1 MKRWLLFVVL
11 LACAGPVAAGN
22 RAAEILEG
30 LAAGSRAMKGYEVTF
45 EVEAGE
51 YRTAG
56 SYAVEGQGYFLTL
69 GDAEVFCDGTVRYEV
84 DNARREVTIVGVDTA
99 SRNIL
104 NNPVKAFD
112 FLDSEYDP
120 ELLTETAGRAVVRL
134 TPTAGN
140 SSPAGVITVTV
151 STATMRPEVLD
162 YDYDGERVRITI
174 GGVSPLGEPLR
185 TFDRNRYE
193 GYEFI
198 DFR

>member
-1 MKRWLLFVVL
+1 MKRWLLLAVL
-11 LACAGPVAAGN
+11 LCGTV
-22 RAAEILEG
+22 RAAENRAGEILER
-30 LAAGSRAMKGYEVTF
+30 LAAGFRAMKGYEVTF

-51 YRTAG
+51 YRIG
-56 SYAVEGQGYFLTL
+56 GRYAVEGQGYFLTL
-69 GDAEVFCDGTVRYEV
+69 GDAEVFCDATVRYEV

-162 YDYDGERVRITI
+162 YDYDGERVQVGILGI
-174 GGVSPLGEPLR
+174 APLAGHVRL
-185 TFDRNRYE
+185 FDKNAYA

>member
-1 MKRWLLFVVL
+1 MKRWLLLAVL
-11 LACAGPVAAGN
+11 LCGTV
-22 RAAEILEG
+22 RAAENRAGEILER
-30 LAAGSRAMKGYEVTF
+30 LAAGFRAMKGYEVTF

-51 YRTAG
+51 YRTGG

-140 SSPAGVITVTV
+140 SSPCWITTTTASGCGSRSAGCRRSAVRCGR
-151 STATMRPEVLD
+151 STGNAAKATSSSTSGNRCVYPCLD
-162 YDYDGERVRITI
+162 TG
-174 GGVSPLGEPLR
+174 LL
-185 TFDRNRYE
+185 
-193 GYEFI
+193 
-198 DFR
+198 

>member
-1 MKRWLLFVVL
+1 MKRWLLLAVL
-11 LACAGPVAAGN
+11 LCGTVRAAEN
-22 RAAEILEG
+22 RAGEILEG
-30 LAAGSRAMKGYEVTF
+30 LAAGFRAMKGYEVDFT
-45 EVEAGE
+45 VEAGE

-84 DNARREVTIVGVDTA
+84 DNARREVSIVGVDTA

-162 YDYDGERVRITI
+162 YDYDGERVQVGILGI
-174 GGVSPLGEPLR
+174 APLAGHVRL
-185 TFDRNRYE
+185 FDKNAYA

>member
-1 MKRWLLFVVL
+1 MKRWLLLAVL
-11 LACAGPVAAGN
+11 LCGTV
-22 RAAEILEG
+22 RAAENRAGEILER
-30 LAAGSRAMKGYEVTF
+30 LAAGFRAMKGYEVTF

-120 ELLTETAGRAVVRL
+120 ELLSEAAGRAVVRL

-162 YDYDGERVRITI
+162 YDYDGERVQVGILGI
-174 GGVSPLGEPLR
+174 APLAGHVRL
-185 TFDRNRYE
+185 FDKNAYA

>member
-1 MKRWLLFVVL
+1 MKRWLLLAVL
-11 LACAGPVAAGN
+11 LCGTV
-22 RAAEILEG
+22 RAAENRAGEILER
-30 LAAGSRAMKGYEVTF
+30 LAAGFRAMKGYEVTF

-51 YRTAG
+51 YRTG
-56 SYAVEGQGYFLTL
+56 GRYAVEGQGYFLTL
-69 GDAEVFCDGTVRYEV
+69 GDAEVFCDATVRYEV

-112 FLDSEYDP
+112 FLDSEYLP
-120 ELLTETAGRAVVRL
+120 ELLSETAGRAVVRL

-162 YDYDGERVRITI
+162 YDYDGERVQVGILGI
-174 GGVSPLGEPLR
+174 APLAGHVRL
-185 TFDRNRYE
+185 FDKNAYA

>member
-1 MKRWLLFVVL
+1 MKRWLLLAVL
-11 LACAGPVAAGN
+11 LCGTV
-22 RAAEILEG
+22 RAAENRAGEILER
-30 LAAGSRAMKGYEVTF
+30 LAAGFRAMKGYEVTF

-162 YDYDGERVRITI
+162 YDYDGERVQVGILGI
-174 GGVSPLGEPLR
+174 APLAGHVRL
-185 TFDRNRYE
+185 FDKNAYA

>member
-1 MKRWLLFVVL
+1 MKLWLLLAVL
-11 LACAGPVAAGN
+11 LCGTV
-22 RAAEILEG
+22 RAAENRAGEILER
-30 LAAGSRAMKGYEVTF
+30 LAAGFRAMKGYEVTF

-162 YDYDGERVRITI
+162 YDYDGERVQVGILGI
-174 GGVSPLGEPLR
+174 APLAGHVRL
-185 TFDRNRYE
+185 FDKNAYA

>member
-1 MKRWLLFVVL
+1 MKRWLLLAML
-11 LACAGPVAAGN
+11 LCGSV
-22 RAAEILEG
+22 RAAENRAGEILER
-30 LAAGSRAMKGYEVTF
+30 LAAGFRAMKGYEVTF

-51 YRTAG
+51 YRTG
-56 SYAVEGQGYFLTL
+56 GRYAVEGQGYFLTL

-112 FLDSEYDP
+112 FLDSEYTP
-120 ELLTETAGRAVVRL
+120 ELLSETAGQAVVRL

-162 YDYDGERVRITI
+162 YDYDGERVQVGILGI
-174 GGVSPLGEPLR
+174 APLAGHVRL
-185 TFDRNRYE
+185 FDKNAYA

>member
-1 MKRWLLFVVL
+1 MKRWLLLAVL
-11 LACAGPVAAGN
+11 LCGTV
-22 RAAEILEG
+22 RAAENRAGEILER
-30 LAAGSRAMKGYEVTF
+30 LAAGFRAMKGYEVTF

-51 YRTAG
+51 YRTG
-56 SYAVEGQGYFLTL
+56 GRYAVEGQGYFLML
-69 GDAEVFCDGTVRYEV
+69 GDAEVFCDATVRYEV

-162 YDYDGERVRITI
+162 YDYDGERVQVGILGI
-174 GGVSPLGEPLR
+174 APLAGHVRL
-185 TFDRNRYE
+185 FDKNAYA

>member
-1 MKRWLLFVVL
+1 MKRWLLLAVL
-11 LACAGPVAAGN
+11 LCGTV
-22 RAAEILEG
+22 RAAENRAGEILER
-30 LAAGSRAMKGYEVTF
+30 LAAGFRAMKGYEVTF

-51 YRTAG
+51 YRTG
-56 SYAVEGQGYFLTL
+56 GRYAVEGQGYFLTL
-69 GDAEVFCDGTVRYEV
+69 GDAEVFCDATVRYEV

-162 YDYDGERVRITI
+162 YDYDGERVQVGILGI
-174 GGVSPLGEPLR
+174 APLAGHVRL
-185 TFDRNRYE
+185 FDKNAYA

>member
-1 MKRWLLFVVL
+1 MKRWLLLAVL
-11 LACAGPVAAGN
+11 LCGTVRAAEN
-22 RAAEILEG
+22 RAGEILEG
-30 LAAGSRAMKGYEVTF
+30 LAAGFRAMKGYEVTF

-51 YRTAG
+51 YRTG
-56 SYAVEGQGYFLTL
+56 GRYAVEGQGYFLTL

-162 YDYDGERVRITI
+162 YDYDGERVQVGILGI
-174 GGVSPLGEPLR
+174 APLAGHVRL
-185 TFDRNRYE
+185 FDKNAYA